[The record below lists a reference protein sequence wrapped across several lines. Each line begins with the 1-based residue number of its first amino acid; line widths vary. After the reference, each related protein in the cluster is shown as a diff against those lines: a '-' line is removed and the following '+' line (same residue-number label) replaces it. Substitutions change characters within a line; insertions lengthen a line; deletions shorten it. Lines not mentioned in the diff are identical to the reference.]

1 MFTGIVEEVGEVLEA
16 SEGRLRVAAS
26 LVASDAK
33 AGDSISVDGVD
44 LTLTEL
50 REGEMSFG
58 VMPETYRRTTLG
70 RLGKGS
76 RVNLERS
83 LRAWDRLSG
92 HVVRGVVEA
101 TGTLA
106 GRQDD
111 GDAVVLTF
119 RAPAELLAHM
129 VERGPVTVN
138 GVSLTVIAR
147 GPDSFSVSTVRYTQ
161 ERTNLL
167 QLPVGAAVNLETDI
181 MMRYVSQLLADRGFP
196 PGGGAPPPLP
206 A

>member
-16 SEGRLRVAAS
+16 SEGGLRIFAS

-33 AGDSISVDGVD
+33 PGDSIAVDGVD
-44 LTLTEL
+44 LTVTEL
-50 REGEMSFG
+50 RGGEMSFG

-70 RLGKGS
+70 RLGTGS

-83 LRAWDRLSG
+83 LRAGDRLSG

-106 GRQDD
+106 GRRDD

-147 GPDSFSVSTVRYTQ
+147 SADTFSVSTVSYTQ

-167 QLPVGAAVNLETDI
+167 QVPLGGAVNLETDI

-196 PGGGAPPPLP
+196 PGDGRPTSPPG
-206 A
+206 